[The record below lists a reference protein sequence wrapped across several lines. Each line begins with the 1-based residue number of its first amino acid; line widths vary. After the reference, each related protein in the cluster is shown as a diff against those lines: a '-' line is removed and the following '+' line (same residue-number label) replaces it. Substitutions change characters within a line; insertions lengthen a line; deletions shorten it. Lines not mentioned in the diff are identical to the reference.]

1 MQVAEICLARG
12 GCIAFEWPRGCM
24 YWHERRV
31 QTFMRRH
38 SLIEVRFA
46 SPATQPGPWANLSG
60 SPGLSRPPHHS
71 SIGSAVDARTCRTNT
86 HRAQGA
92 THALPKAT
100 RTNSSTNYTRHSGSG
115 ALHKVLSKSIWRRH
129 EKSGTQHGAAIR
141 LSAWSPSGF
150 RVLSVA
156 LPFGLQALSV
166 AR

>member
-1 MQVAEICLARG
+1 MYLNGLAVARIGVTVECSRSCNAT
-12 GCIAFEWPRGCM
+12 P
-24 YWHERRV
+24 
-31 QTFMRRH
+31 
-38 SLIEVRFA
+38 SLRFVSMVACSA
-46 SPATQPGPWANLSG
+46 SKATQPGPWANLSG
-60 SPGLSRPPHHS
+60 SPGLLRPPHHS

-100 RTNSSTNYTRHSGSG
+100 RTNSSTNYTRRSESG
-115 ALHKVLSKSIWRRH
+115 ALHKVLSKSIWRCH
-129 EKSGTQHGAAIR
+129 EKSGAQHGAAIW

-166 AR
+166 AC